1 MTTNSI
7 HARFE
12 GISWNSD
19 ETLIA
24 YVAEEPVPAKPK
36 FTAFGYK
43 MGDSKEKDNIGCWK
57 GQGQWEQDWGETY
70 EGKRQPALFVININR
85 FIFCILLA

>member
-1 MTTNSI
+1 MITNSI
-7 HARFE
+7 HSRFE

-24 YVAEEPVPAKPK
+24 YVAEEPVPPKPM

-43 MGDSKEKDNIGCWK
+43 MGDSKDKEIGCWK

-70 EGKRQPALFVININR
+70 EGKRQPALFVIDINR
-85 FIFCILLA
+85 FLLYILLA